1 MSDHKAKAEQL
12 RQELAQPYTGEYLL
26 EVRHLK
32 KYFRVGGRLFA
43 NKNKDQYVRAVDDVS
58 FAIRP
63 GETLGIVGESG
74 CGKST
79 TGNTII
85 RLLEKN
91 SGEVYFEGHE
101 ISEMSRE
108 ELDVIRPNIQMIFQ
122 DP

>member
-74 CGKST
+74 CGKKPAVRST
-79 TGNTII
+79 LKDMRSPKCPGKSWT
-85 RLLEKN
+85 
-91 SGEVYFEGHE
+91 
-101 ISEMSRE
+101 
-108 ELDVIRPNIQMIFQ
+108 
-122 DP
+122 